1 MMSTSVSPQGSKVHV
16 FVDFW
21 NYELAMKGVDGGFKT
36 DWAKLGAV
44 LADAASNTL
53 APGAPHVFR
62 GMSVHGSYNP
72 STEVRLFD
80 WMTTVVGKFPGVR
93 VTFSPRRRRRNPPRC
108 PHCHRSVRNCPA
120 CNKDMRGTE
129 EKGVDVQMAVD
140 MISAAIHG
148 TCDVA
153 VIASSDRDF
162 IPVAKFLSNLGIIV
176 MHAAF
181 GHQGSELSQNCWGSI
196 DVPQLRQ
203 RFRR

>member
-1 MMSTSVSPQGSKVHV
+1 MHV

-21 NYELAMKGVDGGFKT
+21 NYELAMKGVDGGFRT

-72 STEVRLFD
+72 STELRLFD

-108 PHCHRSVRNCPA
+108 PHCPSS
-120 CNKDMRGTE
+120 
-129 EKGVDVQMAVD
+129 
-140 MISAAIHG
+140 SAELPG
-148 TCDVA
+148 
-153 VIASSDRDF
+153 
-162 IPVAKFLSNLGIIV
+162 LQQ
-176 MHAAF
+176 
-181 GHQGSELSQNCWGSI
+181 GHEGY
-196 DVPQLRQ
+196 RKK
-203 RFRR
+203 RA